1 MATFDKAAA
10 LTRQRRAIVPTA
22 FGDLPVR
29 LPSLAEFRRYC
40 SGIAKGK
47 TPQEEAAND
56 LALIH
61 DVAETPE
68 GAKVFASPEE
78 VDQTLSPEECLEAA
92 KAVRD
97 LMRGVDPTQTR

>member
-1 MATFDKAAA
+1 MTTFDKQAA

-22 FGDLPVR
+22 YGDLPVR

-40 SGIAKGK
+40 AGISKGK

-56 LALIH
+56 LSLLY

-68 GAKVFASPEE
+68 GAKVFESPEE
-78 VDQTLSPEECLEAA
+78 VDRTLSPEECLKAA
-92 KAVRD
+92 TAVRD

>member
-1 MATFDKAAA
+1 MSEFNRAAA

-40 SGIAKGK
+40 SGIARGK
-47 TPQEEAAND
+47 TPAEEAAND

-68 GAKVFASPEE
+68 GVKVFESPED
-78 VDQTLSPEECLEAA
+78 VDRALSPEECLEAA

-97 LMRGVDPTQTR
+97 LMRGVDPTKTR